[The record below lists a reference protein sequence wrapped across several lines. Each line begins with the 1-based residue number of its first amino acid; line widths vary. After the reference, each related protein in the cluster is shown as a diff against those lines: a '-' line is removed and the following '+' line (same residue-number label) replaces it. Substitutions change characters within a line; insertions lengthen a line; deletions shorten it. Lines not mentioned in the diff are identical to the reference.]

1 MRKILILAALAT
13 ALATTACNT
22 VEGVGKDVQAAG
34 KAVTGAA
41 KDATR

>member
-1 MRKILILAALAT
+1 MRKILILAVLAA

-22 VEGVGKDVQAAG
+22 VAGVGKDVQAAG

>member
-1 MRKILILAALAT
+1 MRKILILAALAA

-22 VEGVGKDVQAAG
+22 VAGVGKDVQAAG

>member
-1 MRKILILAALAT
+1 MRKILMLVAMAASLAT
-13 ALATTACNT
+13 SACNT